1 MLPKF
6 LRPEILPYASVE
18 IVRCSDDHSDVYD
31 VRPNATCVDC
41 GTDYSRAENDP
52 GTYCDGCSDRRD
64 AHTDLLQRRL
74 KMATASTRGSS
85 APKLTPSEISLVVAL
100 LGNGYTLDKAI
111 DRIQVLRGRLPFTPS
126 TGEAA

>member
-6 LRPEILPYASVE
+6 LRSEILPYASVE

-41 GTDYSRAENDP
+41 GTDFSRATNDP
-52 GTYCDGCSDRRD
+52 GEYCDGCSDRRD
-64 AHTDLLQRRL
+64 RHTSMLQHRL
-74 KMATASTRGSS
+74 QMATARTRGSA

-100 LGNGYTLDKAI
+100 LGNGYTLPQAI
-111 DRIQVLRGRLPFTPS
+111 DRIQTLRSRLPFTPS
-126 TGEAA
+126 TNEAA